1 MLFRISSR
9 EDNWNRKA
17 TYHDLMQ
24 YIRELIFLFPDFI
37 ALEYIGTSADK
48 RKIPLLTVARRNS
61 PEKQIKNHFC
71 FVSGVHGRETVN
83 PLGLL
88 HLAYWY
94 ARYRKDWLTWNCLYL
109 IPVLN
114 PDGYVIATEGKSAI
128 SNIIY
133 QKKIKEKKTDAAL
146 WKWNARGIDI
156 NRNFPS
162 VLWEKTETSGY
173 PASEKET
180 LALMGFLNHHSVQ
193 VFVDIHSRGNQIYYY
208 RKTESDSYNVKQ
220 RLLAEEMR
228 ELTGYTLMEP
238 DQEVTG
244 GDCGGN
250 TVHYAAEHYK
260 IPAFTLETIPEE
272 ASFPLPFSYQEDIF
286 EKIVLIPMKLV

>member
-37 ALEYIGTSADK
+37 TLEYIGTSADK
-48 RKIPLLTVARRNS
+48 RKIPLLTVVRKNS
-61 PEKQIKNHFC
+61 PPDQIKNHIC
-71 FVSGVHGRETVN
+71 LVSGVHGREVVN
-83 PLGLL
+83 PIVLV

-114 PDGYVIATEGKSAI
+114 PDGYVIATEGKDAI
-128 SNIIY
+128 SNIRL
-133 QKKIKEKKTDAAL
+133 QKKIVTDQTEAVL
-146 WKWNARGIDI
+146 WKGNARGVDL

-162 VLWEKTETSGY
+162 VLWKKTEQSGY
-173 PASEKET
+173 PGSEKET
-180 LALMGFLNHHSVQ
+180 LALMGFLNHHPVQ
-193 VFVDIHSRGNQIYYY
+193 IFLDIHSRGNQIYYY
-208 RKTESDSYNVKQ
+208 RKTESDAYNIKQ
-220 RLLAEEMR
+220 RLLAEEIR
-228 ELTGYTLMEP
+228 ELTGYTLMMPEE
-238 DQEVTG
+238 EVALS
-244 GDCGGN
+244 DSGGN
-250 TVHYAAEHYK
+250 TVHYVAEHLK
-260 IPAFTLETIPEE
+260 IPAITLETIPEKE
-272 ASFPLPFSYQEDIF
+272 TFPLSFSYQEDIF